1 MVRPR
6 ASRRELRI
14 LVVVLCAFALLLWGM
29 AFFLSPDEIV
39 VDGRNVTKIDPA
51 FRHFIIRWRI
61 MMGFGGAFSLFM
73 ARLCYKIAQAK
84 KLER

>member
-29 AFFLSPDEIV
+29 AFFLNPDEIV

>member
-14 LVVVLCAFALLLWGM
+14 LVVLLCSFALLLWGM
-29 AFFLSPDEIV
+29 AIFLNSDHIV
-39 VDGRNVTKIDPA
+39 VNGHTVTKSDPA
-51 FRHFIIRWRI
+51 FRHFMIRWRT

-73 ARLCYKIAQAK
+73 ARLCYKIARAK
-84 KLER
+84 KA